1 MHRSLCKIS
10 FGKRLFGT
18 AVKHSVFGNPLS
30 VLASEQINV
39 AADKINGNE
48 VVLKFLAAPINP
60 SDLNMVEGVYGTTP
74 KLPAVGGNEG
84 VAQVMSVGADVKK
97 FAVGDW
103 VIPFHSGFGCWRT
116 EAVAKEDELIK
127 VANDI
132 PYPYAATLAINPS
145 TAYRLLRDFEQ
156 LNPGD
161 VIIQNGANSM
171 VGLAVIQMARMMGVK
186 TINIVRSDRPRAD
199 ITLQLLSNLGGDVNI
214 LDSQLNAPFLREI
227 LAELPPCK
235 LAFNC
240 VGGENTTEMARCLA
254 PGGTLVT
261 YGGMSRRTLTL
272 PAELVAY
279 KQLKV
284 KGFWIAASD
293 EERGIEAKQQMVDEI
308 VEMIRHRQL
317 SFFYEVHDFDDFN
330 FALERCLTPFLLR
343 KIVLCI
349 DHPDRLVE
357 HDLKMKKKKHYWKFE
372 APMV

>member
-1 MHRSLCKIS
+1 MQRSLCKIS

-18 AVKHSVFGNPLS
+18 AMKHSVFGNPLT

-39 AADKINGNE
+39 ATDKIKGNE
-48 VVLKFLAAPINP
+48 VVLKFLGAPINP

-84 VAQVMSVGADVKK
+84 VAVVTSVGADVKK
-97 FAVGDW
+97 LAIGDW
-103 VIPFHSGFGCWRT
+103 VIPFSSGFGCWRT
-116 EAVAKEDELIK
+116 EAVAREDELIK

-132 PYPYAATLAINPS
+132 PFPYAATLAINPS

-156 LNPGD
+156 LSPGD

-171 VGLAVIQMARMMGVK
+171 VGLAVIQMARNMGVK

-199 ITLQLLSNLGGDVNI
+199 LTLQLLSNLGGDVNI
-214 LDSQLNAPFLREI
+214 LDCQLNAPFLRDI

-240 VGGENTTEMARCLA
+240 VGGETTTEMARCLA

-272 PAELVAY
+272 PAELLTY

-293 EERGIEAKQQMVDEI
+293 EERGIEAKQEMINEI
-308 VEMIRHRQL
+308 VDMIRQKQL
-317 SFFYEVHDFDDFN
+317 AFFYEVHDFDDFN
-330 FALERCLTPFLLR
+330 HALERCLTPFLLR
-343 KIVLCI
+343 KVVLNI
-349 DHPDRLVE
+349 DYPDRLAE
-357 HDLKMKKKKHYWKFE
+357 HDAKMLLKKHYWKFE
-372 APMV
+372 APVV